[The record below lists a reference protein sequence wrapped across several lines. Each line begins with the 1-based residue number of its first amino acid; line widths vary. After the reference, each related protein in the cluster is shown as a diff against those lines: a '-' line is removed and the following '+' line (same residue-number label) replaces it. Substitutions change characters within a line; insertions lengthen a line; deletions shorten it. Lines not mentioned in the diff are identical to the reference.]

1 MSTQGPAE
9 LVLMATV
16 ARHHYLQGR
25 SKVQIADDLGLSR
38 FKVARLLDAAR
49 ECGLVRIE
57 IGQADGLDLDLSAR
71 LQERYELTHSAV
83 LAPREAPA
91 VELQAALGSTAAR
104 LLTEILQPSD
114 VLGLPWS
121 RSVLAMVEHLSA
133 LPPVDVVQM
142 TGAMELPGFD
152 ASAVDIVRRAA
163 RVSGGTASIFHAP
176 FALDDPQ
183 SADALRRQ
191 ATVSRGLAAV
201 GRVTHAVVGVGSWAP
216 GLSTIHDV
224 ATEEERRAATGAG
237 VVGEV
242 AGVLFDVEGGPVG
255 GDLSRRLVTL
265 SAEQLGAVPDVVAIV
280 AGQGKVEA
288 IRAAL
293 RGGLVNGLVT
303 DAALATALLDN

>member
-1 MSTQGPAE
+1 MPTHGPAE

-49 ECGLVRIE
+49 DCGLVRIE

-71 LQERYELTHSAV
+71 LQEQHGLTHAAV
-83 LAPREAPA
+83 LAARQAPA

-104 LLTEILQPSD
+104 LLTEVLTPSD

-121 RSVLAMVEHLSA
+121 RSVLAMVEHLSG

-152 ASAVDIVRRAA
+152 ASAVDLVRRAA

-176 FALDDPQ
+176 FALDDAQ

-191 ATVSRGLAAV
+191 VTVSSGLDAV
-201 GRVTHAVVGVGSWAP
+201 DRVTHAVVGVGAWAP
-216 GLSTIHDV
+216 GLSTIHEV
-224 ATEEERRAATGAG
+224 ATDQERRDATAAG

-242 AGVLFDVEGGPVG
+242 AGVLFDAAGRPVG
-255 GDLSRRLVTL
+255 GDLARRLVTM
-265 SAEQLGAVPDVVAIV
+265 SAAQLAAIPDVVAIV
-280 AGQGKVEA
+280 AVEGKVEA

-303 DAALATALLDN
+303 DAALAASLLEA